1 MTDEAIKR
9 AAEAHFNQTTEFT
22 EEEKSIA
29 KAAFFIGAKWRIN
42 TMAVWHYASK
52 KPEFGDTKGVWI
64 VMYFEHG
71 MLYTTFARK
80 DEWYELCKNNN
91 FTRWAYQTDLMPE
104 GKEQCND

>member
-42 TMAVWHYASK
+42 TMAVWHDASD
-52 KPEFGDTKGVWI
+52 KPNKNKLILFECRKEYGKWYSVTFGDN
-64 VMYFEHG
+64 
-71 MLYTTFARK
+71 
-80 DEWYELCKNNN
+80 YELMK
-91 FTRWAYQTDLMPE
+91 RVVVGLAYIIDLLPC
-104 GKEQCND
+104 GKEETK

>member
-42 TMAVWHYASK
+42 TMAVWHDASD
-52 KPEFGDTKGVWI
+52 KPNKNKLILFECRKTYGKGYSVNFG
-64 VMYFEHG
+64 EN
-71 MLYTTFARK
+71 
-80 DEWYELCKNNN
+80 YELMK
-91 FTRWAYQTDLMPE
+91 RVVVGWAYIIDLLPC
-104 GKEQCND
+104 GKEETK